1 MYCKPI
7 NANTAEKY
15 NLRQLK
21 ADNPDVSFPKRILD
35 GSLDEAT
42 LNARLVD
49 SGVYPY
55 NVPAAPVFDAA
66 TEAVQEG
73 SILNNAGVWTLQW
86 LVVPLTQAELD
97 NLAANKKREDKL
109 AGVLF
114 EGVLCSAEAEDMW
127 GLSSIQGHVASGL
140 SVPFKFNN
148 GNVLVLTPS
157 NMAAFQEVWVPF
169 RAGFFS

>member
-7 NANTAEKY
+7 DANTAEKY
-15 NLRQLK
+15 TLRQLK
-21 ADNPDVSFPKRILD
+21 ADNPDVSFPKSVLD

-49 SGVYPY
+49 YGVYPY

-73 SILNNAGVWTLQW
+73 SILNNEGVWTLQW

-97 NLAANKKREDKL
+97 ELAAQAFEDGVRADTILQNFMALGPVGIENYIDVNSTNLANANEILKKL
-109 AGVLF
+109 AKIV
-114 EGVLCSAEAEDMW
+114 W
-127 GLSSIQGHVASGL
+127 LSSNRQ
-140 SVPFKFNN
+140 F
-148 GNVLVLTPS
+148 
-157 NMAAFQEVWVPF
+157 
-169 RAGFFS
+169 